1 MFKAGSGLVRA
12 RPSGRLVGEV
22 VLAML
27 LLAALGF
34 TPHDAVSAPPDSLL
48 GPNVHF
54 HVAVAQQPTFGLTLP
69 GLSNLS
75 GSAAANGVVI
85 SSNALIP
92 TSPPAQL
99 LIPSLNVHRAVE
111 AVGVNRFGVMNLPA
125 NAWNA
130 GWYKGGPIPGAP
142 GDAVVEG
149 HAGYPDQP
157 MIFGHL
163 SQLRAGDQVVVVLGD
178 GSKRLFVVV
187 SQATFPVGKA
197 PAGMGEPYG
206 PPRLTLI
213 TCTGSFDA
221 NTYSYSRRLVVEL
234 SYAGLAKV

>member
-1 MFKAGSGLVRA
+1 MLKAGSSLLSA
-12 RPSGRLVGEV
+12 RPSGHVLGEV
-22 VLAML
+22 VLALL

-54 HVAVAQQPTFGLTLP
+54 HVSLAQQPTFGMTLP

-75 GSAAANGVVI
+75 GSAAASGVVI

-99 LIPSLNVHRAVE
+99 LIPILNVHRPVE
-111 AVGVNRFGVMNLPA
+111 AVGTNRSGVMNLPV
-125 NAWNA
+125 NGWNA
-130 GWYKGGPIPGAP
+130 GWYQAGPIPGAP
-142 GDAVVEG
+142 GDAVIEG
-149 HAGYPDQP
+149 HAGFPNQP
-157 MIFGHL
+157 MLFGHL
-163 SQLRAGDQVVVVLGD
+163 SQLRGGDQVVVILAD

-197 PAGMGEPYG
+197 PTGMGEPYG

-221 NTYSYSRRLVVEL
+221 GTFSYSRRLAVEL